1 MNPLISR
8 RELFR
13 VLGAGAALLGIGA
26 SGAIAASTNEPAHST
41 RSTGAASGTAD
52 GRGVVADPTKIPPP
66 VKRAHPVH
74 HEIALQTVE
83 IEGEIEPGAKFS
95 YMTFNGQVPGPMIRV
110 RRGDSVTLTL
120 RNNPHSTTWHSIDLH
135 AVYGPG
141 GGADALTV
149 LPGQSKTVTFKTMYP
164 GAFIYH
170 CGVPGDMDMHI
181 SRGMFGII
189 VVEPEEGLPHVDRE
203 FYIGQHD
210 TYTKQRPGSPP
221 GVREFDQERLLNE
234 NATYVM
240 FNGAYNALTA
250 KRFGAM
256 KARVG
261 ETVRVFMVN
270 GGPNLLSSLHP
281 IGNIWSR
288 VWLMGQLVTP
298 PMRFLQSVP
307 VPPGNAIIA
316 DMELPV
322 PQTIKIVD
330 HAMTRAL
337 NKGVMAE
344 IEVSG
349 KENPEIFNA
358 RPPDSSAT

>member
-1 MNPLISR
+1 MTSTISR

-13 VLGAGAALLGIGA
+13 VMGAGAALLSIGA
-26 SGAIAASTNEPAHST
+26 SGAVAASNSESGDARPQPAASTTSAPSPIA
-41 RSTGAASGTAD
+41 
-52 GRGVVADPTKIPPP
+52 RGVVADPTRIPPP
-66 VKRAHPVH
+66 IGRSHPIH
-74 HEIALQTVE
+74 HEITLEARE
-83 IEGEIEPGAKFS
+83 IDSEIEPGATFS

-110 RRGDSVTLTL
+110 RRGDTVTLTL

-141 GGADALTV
+141 GGADPLTV
-149 LPGQSKTVTFKTMYP
+149 LPGMSKTISFKAMYP
-164 GAFIYH
+164 GGFTYH
-170 CGVPGDMDMHI
+170 CGVSGDMDVHI
-181 SRGMFGII
+181 ARGMYGMI

-203 FYIGQHD
+203 FYLGQKE
-210 TYTKQRPGSPP
+210 TYTKQMPGSP
-221 GVREFDQERLLNE
+221 GARDFDSTRLLQE
-234 NATYVM
+234 QATYVM
-240 FNGAYNALTA
+240 FNGAFHALTA

-256 KARVG
+256 HAKVG

-281 IGNIWSR
+281 VGNIWSR
-288 VWLMGQLVTP
+288 VWLLGQFVMP

-307 VPPGNAIIA
+307 VPPGNAIVA
-316 DMELPV
+316 DLDLPV
-322 PQTIKIVD
+322 PQTIRLVD

-349 KENPEIFNA
+349 PPNPNIFK
-358 RPPDSSAT
+358 S